1 MYRALEA
8 HTVTLLALYDL
19 YFQSFLSTEPEERA
33 YLQESSLH
41 LREAYQKDINRNT
54 EAERN
59 LHDILKNTLTMME
72 SRDMTKKME
81 QFEVSAN
88 KIQRFILN
96 YIKQFETILLFIRST
111 RQHDLLLHMESIESL
126 TKYFFAHDHLNYAR
140 LLPLYIATMQETEK
154 LHPETSVSQ
163 RDWQPSHQ

>member
-1 MYRALEA
+1 MKLWVEHKDIRKQFLFRPRELHIVFWALAALGKYIEGNGNDQAWIEAGIYSPTTVSQILNGKHMYRALEA
-8 HTVTLLALYDL
+8 HTVSLLALYDL

-81 QFEVSAN
+81 QFELSASR
-88 KIQRFILN
+88 IQ
-96 YIKQFETILLFIRST
+96 
-111 RQHDLLLHMESIESL
+111 
-126 TKYFFAHDHLNYAR
+126 
-140 LLPLYIATMQETEK
+140 
-154 LHPETSVSQ
+154 
-163 RDWQPSHQ
+163 

>member
-8 HTVTLLALYDL
+8 HNVTLLALYDL
-19 YFQSFLSTEPEERA
+19 YFQSFLSTGPEERA

-59 LHDILKNTLTMME
+59 LRDILKNTLTMME

-81 QFEVSAN
+81 QFELSAN
-88 KIQRFILN
+88 KIQ
-96 YIKQFETILLFIRST
+96 
-111 RQHDLLLHMESIESL
+111 
-126 TKYFFAHDHLNYAR
+126 
-140 LLPLYIATMQETEK
+140 
-154 LHPETSVSQ
+154 
-163 RDWQPSHQ
+163 